1 VEGMAILGVMEEIE
15 AKSSREVEVDGIGD
29 LF

>member
-1 VEGMAILGVMEEIE
+1 VEGMAILGAIEEIE
-15 AKSSREVEVDGIGD
+15 AKSSWEVEVDGIGY